1 MNFDIVMT
9 LVGFVG
15 VVAVWSYST
24 FQTRD
29 AARETNQHLDHRLG
43 QIEEM
48 LRYLVRRDDAS
59 R

>member
-1 MNFDIVMT
+1 MT
-9 LVGFVG
+9 LELITTLAGFVG
-15 VVAVWSYST
+15 GVAVWSYST

-29 AARETNQHLDHRLG
+29 SARETNQHLDHRLG